1 MPSDQDTSTTL
12 FADQQT
18 QKAATTTSSDTT
30 SPVAVLVGEGRKYKD
45 VDGLAKAYIEADGF
59 IAQLKTELAE
69 LREKAASAKTIDD
82 VMERLKAEQ
91 QAGAST
97 DRDDKTSTSGLTP
110 TDVRQIV
117 SDAIKGNETV
127 KQRQANLAKA
137 DAEMRKLFGDKAE
150 EMFKQEASTPEMREA
165 LTQLASVSPD
175 KFVALFSGQQRQGNA
190 ADSKTSVNTAALQN
204 NMDSG
209 RVTDEQ
215 CQEYYDNLRKT
226 KPKEYYSSAVQLQM
240 NRAAVA
246 NPDKFFRK

>member
-1 MPSDQDTSTTL
+1 MSDQDPSITL

-18 QKAATTTSSDTT
+18 KKDVTTTSSDTT

-45 VDGLAKAYIEADGF
+45 VDGLAKAYIEADSF
-59 IAQLKTELAE
+59 INQLKTELAE

-91 QAGAST
+91 QAGAS
-97 DRDDKTSTSGLTP
+97 DKDDKTGTSGLTP

-117 SDAIKGNETV
+117 SDAIRGNETV
-127 KQRQANLAKA
+127 KQKQANLAKA

-190 ADSKTSVNTAALQN
+190 TDTKTNVNTAAMGSAN
-204 NMDSG
+204 NSG
-209 RVTDEQ
+209 RATDPA
-215 CQEYYDNLRKT
+215 CKEYYDNLRKT
-226 KPKEYYSSAVQLQM
+226 KPKEYLSSSVQLQM
-240 NRAAVA
+240 ARAAEA
-246 NPDKFFRK
+246 DPSKFFGQ